1 MMNFFKVLNKFEKLL
16 FIFSILLLFCI
27 ISLAYKNNNYIKN
40 YENYENYEN
49 INNVLSIKNHFEIK
63 RDNDIYDKFYSDYY
77 DKIHYNN
84 TLLKN
89 EIGEVSKLITNS
101 KNTNVLDIAS
111 TSGNYVGKLSKMNSN
126 IKITGIDNS
135 KYMIS
140 LSNKKYPKCNFI
152 KDNILKL
159 KHIEKDSY
167 SHVLCLG
174 RTIYYFNNKEKDLF
188 LDNCYDLLNYNGTFI
203 IHLIDRNKFNYYN
216 FAIDDNVIYNSENYG
231 KKNDQLIIKFNN
243 NIEYMSTI
251 AKNKDYEFS
260 KNEPYLKINEKFQN
274 YNNNSIRKNETNL
287 FIDSLNNMIKLI
299 ENKGFTYKK
308 NVKLSSYEFLYV
320 FKK

>member
-1 MMNFFKVLNKFEKLL
+1 MNFFKVLNKFEKLL
-16 FIFSILLLFCI
+16 FIFSILLLCCI
-27 ISLAYKNNNYIKN
+27 ISLAYKNNNYIK
-40 YENYENYEN
+40 NYENYEN

-77 DKIHYNN
+77 DNIHYNN

-101 KNTNVLDIAS
+101 KNINVLDIAS
-111 TSGNYVGKLSKMNSN
+111 TTGNYVGKLSKMNSN

-174 RTIYYFNNKEKDLF
+174 RTIYYFNNKDKDLF

-308 NVKLSSYEFLYV
+308 NVNLSSYEFLYV